1 MWVNKNEVIS
11 QAFTQVDLVETII
24 AEKVQA
30 NYAQDSKDH
39 LVFMVNEVQE
49 EASTAFTMLVDHDL
63 LN

>member
-1 MWVNKNEVIS
+1 M
-11 QAFTQVDLVETII
+11 DLVETII